1 MRLKQKKR
9 GHTNKMKRLMIAIAA
24 AASIACLAATHE
36 ENVALAATELA
47 KVTKDNV
54 QAVSEACVAVTN
66 YNRLFEFKKAGLI
79 DYTQICGYLDGRLDA
94 CNQRAYAAGVS
105 SNDTLIA
112 SVATAIVKEM
122 IAEGKDNN
130 VKPGLAL
137 YLYLQGPRIPQ
148 ATRTELVKAFIEA
161 KMPINA
167 ICLGYRCWDSMWNRK
182 VKTLGWA
189 GYDVT
194 TYGAFL
200 QENIDSLYAGWLA
213 VEPTEGA
220 NPWDEG
226 FDIVKFKIERDGDI
240 DSAAIA
246 KAVKYGRSLH
256 RIRYWLSRQPVAK
269 LDIACGKAYIALSKE
284 QGFSDGYAI
293 KFSKQLDWRLGNKDA
308 TKSIIGKLTNQAIK
322 FDAILYVDDKDA
334 LIDACKVIDTSIDA
348 KMLEKIIIAL
358 NSIDA
363 GYRTDDLKLALKN
376 INKKYTIKLY
386 DDRDTWE
393 PIVSKVRAMID
404 TL

>member
-1 MRLKQKKR
+1 M
-9 GHTNKMKRLMIAIAA
+9 
-24 AASIACLAATHE
+24 
-36 ENVALAATELA
+36 
-47 KVTKDNV
+47 
-54 QAVSEACVAVTN
+54 
-66 YNRLFEFKKAGLI
+66 
-79 DYTQICGYLDGRLDA
+79 
-94 CNQRAYAAGVS
+94 
-105 SNDTLIA
+105 
-112 SVATAIVKEM
+112 
-122 IAEGKDNN
+122 
-130 VKPGLAL
+130 
-137 YLYLQGPRIPQ
+137 
-148 ATRTELVKAFIEA
+148 
-161 KMPINA
+161 
-167 ICLGYRCWDSMWNRK
+167 
-182 VKTLGWA
+182 
-189 GYDVT
+189 
-194 TYGAFL
+194 
-200 QENIDSLYAGWLA
+200 
-213 VEPTEGA
+213 EPTEGV
-220 NPWDEG
+220 NPWEEG

-240 DSAAIA
+240 DSAAMA

-256 RIRYWLSRQPVAK
+256 LIRYCLSSQPVAK

-358 NSIDA
+358 NAIDA

>member
-1 MRLKQKKR
+1 
-9 GHTNKMKRLMIAIAA
+9 MKRLMIAIAA

-79 DYTQICGYLDGRLDA
+79 DYTQICGYLDGHLDA
-94 CNQRAYAAGVS
+94 CYQRAYVASVS

-130 VKPGLAL
+130 IKPGVAL
-137 YLYLQGPRIPQ
+137 FLYLQGAPIPQ

-161 KMPINA
+161 KMPVNA
-167 ICLGYRCWDSMWNRK
+167 ICLGYRCWDSRWNRK
-182 VKTLGWA
+182 SIGWT
-189 GYDVT
+189 GYDT
-194 TYGAFL
+194 ASYGAFL
-200 QENIDSLYAGWLA
+200 EENIDSLYTAWLA
-213 VEPTEGA
+213 VEPTEGVG
-220 NPWDEG
+220 PWEEG
-226 FDIVKFKIERDGDI
+226 FDIVKFKVERDGDI
-240 DSAAIA
+240 DGAAIA

-256 RIRYWLSRQPVAK
+256 QIRYWLSHQPVAK

-308 TKSIIGKLTNQAIK
+308 TKSIIGKLTDQAIR

-348 KMLEKIIIAL
+348 KTLEKIIIAL